1 VAHRCQHRAFLTR
14 YPEAPRAQVCS
25 PASLAPLGQVRPFD
39 PEVGV
44 AAVAGVD
51 HGVVRQYVEHALLQ
65 VVYERGEVLWTCCPS
80 RTPREAVVAVQ
91 QGQSVALGF
100 PPCTYAELAPSIARL
115 QVSGTELERMGWG
128 GNDRM
133 ARLCL
138 VVNESLGMST
148 GKTAAQAAHAL
159 FAWYLQA
166 DHVQRF
172 WWVQVDMPLHI
183 TGAPQAEFDR
193 LVPQSEVV
201 ITDAGRT
208 ETAPGTATV
217 LALSLDTSDGPG
229 SAPVRSGAANNKDH
243 HPNGSR

>member
-1 VAHRCQHRAFLTR
+1 MCLAAHMVGMNLDEYVQPIVVSRTGTHEDAVT
-14 YPEAPRAQVCS
+14 AAAQV
-25 PASLAPLGQVRPFD
+25 SLRAYLCDPDDPRWLTWLAGAFTKTVRRAKPTQL
-39 PEVGV
+39 
-44 AAVAGVD
+44 AALRPQA
-51 HGVVRQYVEHALLQ
+51 
-65 VVYERGEVLWTCCPS
+65 T
-80 RTPREAVVAVQ
+80 VAVQ

-183 TGAPQAEFDR
+183 TGATQAEFDM

-217 LALSLDTSDGPG
+217 LSLSLDTSDGPG
-229 SAPVRSGAANNKDH
+229 SAPVRSGAANNKDY

>member
-1 VAHRCQHRAFLTR
+1 VHPTAHMVDMNLDEYVQPIVVSRTGTHEDAVTAAAQASLRAYLCDPDDPRWQAWLAGAFTKTVRRAKPTQVAAL
-14 YPEAPRAQVCS
+14 RAQ
-25 PASLAPLGQVRPFD
+25 A
-39 PEVGV
+39 
-44 AAVAGVD
+44 
-51 HGVVRQYVEHALLQ
+51 
-65 VVYERGEVLWTCCPS
+65 T
-80 RTPREAVVAVQ
+80 VAVQ
-91 QGQSVALGF
+91 QGQTVALGF
-100 PPCTYAELAPSIARL
+100 PPCTYAELAPSIAKL
-115 QVSGTELERMGWG
+115 QVSGTELERVGWG

-138 VVNESLGMST
+138 VVNGSLGMST

-183 TGAPQAEFDR
+183 TGVSQAEFDR
-193 LVPQSEVV
+193 FVSQAEVV

-217 LALSLDTSDGPG
+217 LALSWDTLGGPG